1 MGAPRGARGKARGRG
16 RAGFVVLAKLTAR
29 ALSPRVSRCYPYA
42 AVADSVSKCEVLIA
56 GAGPAGLATA
66 LYLMRA
72 RPELQGRVVALEKSA
87 HPRFKTCAG
96 GLIPKTMLAL
106 EELGLALEVP
116 ACTVMRGAAR
126 TPVGTV
132 ELDRGEPLCTIIRRD
147 QFDARLARAA
157 RTAGLEIAEHTRVT
171 GVSQNAERVRVETD
185 RGVFEAR
192 VLVGADGSG
201 SRVRAAIFG
210 AGKES
215 IGRALMADIPADSAH
230 AVEFTE
236 ERYRF
241 DFRCVS
247 AGIPGYAWSFPCLID
262 DAPHLNVGIY
272 DQHPRASGAAGGE
285 QAQMLTELRAAFPEL
300 PLAALE
306 NRTQAFR
313 AFPIRWFDPRDRYV
327 NGRVILA
334 GDAAG
339 VDPLMGEGISCA
351 FEHGKLAALAIER
364 FVGGDA
370 RALAAYDRAL
380 HRGAVGR
387 KLGKLAFAARHFY
400 GPHHRMYFRMA
411 RMSRRAR
418 DIGVD
423 WYNGAHH
430 VDELPTRALVA
441 RLIREILFGAAV
453 R

>member
-1 MGAPRGARGKARGRG
+1 M
-16 RAGFVVLAKLTAR
+16 
-29 ALSPRVSRCYPYA
+29 S
-42 AVADSVSKCEVLIA
+42 DSISNCEVLIA

-66 LYLMRA
+66 LYLLRA
-72 RPELQGRVVALEKSA
+72 RPELAGRVIALEKAA

-106 EELGLALEVP
+106 AELGLELEVP
-116 ACTVMRGAAR
+116 AYIVMRGNAR
-126 TPVGTV
+126 TPVGIV
-132 ELDRGEPLCTIIRRD
+132 DLDRGEPLCTIIRRD
-147 QFDARLARAA
+147 EFDARLARAA
-157 RTAGLEIAEHTRVT
+157 RAAGLEIIEHTRVL
-171 GVSQNAERVRVETD
+171 GVSQSTDRVRVETD
-185 RGVFEAR
+185 RAMFEAR

-201 SRVRAAIFG
+201 SRVRAAVFG
-210 AGKES
+210 SGKES
-215 IGRALMADIPADSAH
+215 IGRALMADIPADSRT
-230 AVEFTE
+230 AVEFAE
-236 ERYRF
+236 HRYRF

-262 DAPHLNVGIY
+262 GNPHLNVGIY

-285 QAQMLTELRAAFPEL
+285 QAQILTELRAAFPEL
-300 PLAALE
+300 PLASLE
-306 NRTQAFR
+306 NHMRAFR
-313 AFPIRWFDPRDRYV
+313 AFPIRWFDARDRYV

-351 FEHGKLAALAIER
+351 FEHGKLSAVAIAR
-364 FVGGDA
+364 MLGGDS
-370 RALAAYDRAL
+370 RALVAYDREL

-387 KLGKLAFAARHFY
+387 KLNKLAFAARHFY
-400 GPHHRMYFRMA
+400 GPRHRGYFRMA
-411 RMSRRAR
+411 AISRRAR

-430 VDELPTRALVA
+430 TDERPTRALVA
-441 RLIREILFGAAV
+441 RWMREVLFGAAL

>member
-1 MGAPRGARGKARGRG
+1 MAASV
-16 RAGFVVLAKLTAR
+16 F
-29 ALSPRVSRCYPYA
+29 RC
-42 AVADSVSKCEVLIA
+42 DVLIA

-72 RPELQGRVVALEKSA
+72 RPELAGRVIALEKSA

-96 GLIPKTMLAL
+96 GLIPKTILAL
-106 EELGLALEVP
+106 DELGIQIGVP
-116 ACTVMRGAAR
+116 ACTVMRGEAR
-126 TPVGTV
+126 TPVGAV
-132 ELDRGEPLCTIIRRD
+132 ILDRGEPICTIVRRD
-147 QFDARLARAA
+147 EFDARLARAA
-157 RTAGLEIAEHTRVT
+157 LAAGLELAEHTRVLAVT
-171 GVSQNAERVRVETD
+171 QNADRVRVETD
-185 RGVFEAR
+185 RGAFEAK

-201 SRVRAAIFG
+201 SRVRAAVFG

-215 IGRALMADIPADSAH
+215 IGRALMADIPADPAR

-236 ERYRF
+236 NRYRF

-262 DAPHLNVGIY
+262 GNPHLNVGIY

-351 FEHGKLAALAIER
+351 FEHGKLAADAIAR
-364 FVGGDA
+364 MLGGDS

-380 HRGAVGR
+380 HRGPVGR

-400 GPHHRMYFRMA
+400 GPRHRMYFRMA
-411 RMSRRAR
+411 RMSTRAR

-430 VDELPTRALVA
+430 TDERPTRALVA
-441 RLIREILFGAAV
+441 RWLREILSGAPV